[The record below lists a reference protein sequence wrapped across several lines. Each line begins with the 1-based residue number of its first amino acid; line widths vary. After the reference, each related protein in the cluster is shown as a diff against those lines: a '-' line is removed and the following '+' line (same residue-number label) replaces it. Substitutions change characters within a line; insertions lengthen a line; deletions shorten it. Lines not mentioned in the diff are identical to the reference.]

1 MWRGKLHLQQSYR
14 IHTFETNISRSH
26 ECNRQRIWTAWL
38 YVFFFTFW
46 SLNDATFL
54 PLPCLSFS
62 LSVFLFRY
70 TAFSTNRETK
80 IKGEKKQSCVHMR
93 LPSDL
98 YLSTVHICTRTH
110 TFPNQIFVRLV
121 NMYLVLTDAIRSS
134 ATFLWLSQTRKKV
147 LKTQY
152 NERDTK

>member
-1 MWRGKLHLQQSYR
+1 MFSSSLFRLSTMQH
-14 IHTFETNISRSH
+14 
-26 ECNRQRIWTAWL
+26 
-38 YVFFFTFW
+38 FF
-46 SLNDATFL
+46 LC
-54 PLPCLSFS
+54 CLSFS

-80 IKGEKKQSCVHMR
+80 RKGENKKQSCVHMR
-93 LPSDL
+93 LPSDS

-110 TFPNQIFVRLV
+110 THTFPNQIFVRLL
-121 NMYLVLTDAIRSS
+121 NMYLALTDAIRCS

-152 NERDTK
+152 NERDTKKILSERCVSHQRK